1 MHKSIQ
7 WLSLAEAREQLPL
20 TLYRH
25 LADNGS
31 LTRRVRG
38 GCASDF
44 EVQVIEHSV
53 IQPNRQ
59 ECDMLSVAYTTD
71 AISRRVY
78 LCCAGHPQIYAQT
91 LIALSESNRR
101 LTNRIEA
108 LGSQSL
114 GSLLFRDPLAVKRY
128 MHLASVYLSHP
139 FFEANKS
146 ACGTESREE
155 QAVWV
160 RRSLYVYEGCE
171 LIVYE
176 AFIHF
181 PVSVA
186 PSA

>member
-1 MHKSIQ
+1 MPVK
-7 WLSLAEAREQLPL
+7 WLSLVEAAEQLPDA
-20 TLYRH
+20 LYRH

-38 GCASDF
+38 RCGGGF

-53 IQPNRQ
+53 IQPDQ
-59 ECDMLSVAYTTD
+59 LECDLLGVAPSTD

-78 LCCAGHPQIYAQT
+78 LCCDGHPQIYAQT
-91 LIALSESNRR
+91 LIALSEANRQ
-101 LTNRIEA
+101 LTGRIQA

-128 MHLASVYLSHP
+128 MHLACVSLSHP
-139 FFEANKS
+139 FFAAENSARRTEARN
-146 ACGTESREE
+146 EE
-155 QAVWV
+155 AVWV

-176 AFIHF
+176 AFIDF
-181 PVSVA
+181 PVPVTE
-186 PSA
+186 SA